1 MTANIH
7 KNLEVNLCT
16 GASGGRG
23 MGGLQERGATIPH
36 RSSLGK
42 EAQVLSIQT
51 HMVESVLN
59 SGEN

>member
-1 MTANIH
+1 
-7 KNLEVNLCT
+7 
-16 GASGGRG
+16 

-51 HMVESVLN
+51 HVVESVLN